1 MRTQCTRPKQNAPF
15 SKDLFFLG
23 RYGFKEFYLSHTLV
37 TQTEAA
43 ARCKLSDMNLAVF
56 LTQKSLDFVGNLT
69 DMDLCWTDGV
79 LVNAA
84 TSYKWLYS
92 EDYLSDE
99 FAFEE
104 GTHIGLRLLKG
115 KGTSSLTPGGSMQS
129 HCYICYKWLAN
140 ENP

>member
-1 MRTQCTRPKQNAPF
+1 M
-15 SKDLFFLG
+15 LG
-23 RYGFKEFYLSHTLV
+23 FECANPYILNTPNYSAVDMMV
-37 TQTEAA
+37 TFCMG
-43 ARCKLSDMNLAVF
+43 RS
-56 LTQKSLDFVGNLT
+56 
-69 DMDLCWTDGV
+69 DLCWTDGV